1 MKQFFVLFSALLLSV
16 TSYCTVYYSQGS
28 LPANTLTSWNTV
40 RTGGGTVPASF
51 TIAGDVFIIQ
61 NAHSMTTNAVW
72 TLGGA
77 GSVLRIETG
86 GSLLASNE
94 VILTG
99 QFELQDNA
107 TYIHGNP
114 AAPSI
119 FNATLVFAS
128 QSTVEIRNWDDVS
141 VSLPVTAEWGNL
153 VFNYA
158 QNIGGDWDLAGSLS
172 TVKGNLV
179 ISATGVSSHT
189 LILNPVNSQ
198 VLSVGGSLQ
207 VNGGHLL
214 LNAENDTSM
223 VQVEQDI
230 VVTGGEL
237 NLGAGGSFG
246 ANELRFKGN
255 LEFTGGTITHDPSL
269 IFALLVANGTS
280 LQEFSSSVSMDV
292 SLKIAPGANLQAMT
306 NLNFTPANYIVVSGT
321 FNTGIHTVSLAE
333 GSLSVAGGTM
343 TSNGTIGLTNATV
356 KVCTGDGT
364 NDGGEWCVPLGTRG
378 VFNVNGSLDFSTS
391 GASQLFVGL
400 TGSPG
405 NLLAT
410 NAMISFAGDPG
421 SFPVG
426 LGSVEMNAGGILSL
440 DPGSF
445 VTGEAY
451 YQSSGG
457 KLVIGSS
464 EGIELTEAM
473 GNIQVTGARNYDF
486 AGSNSFEYKGNSVQQ
501 SGNGLPDII
510 DGDLIINNSGGK
522 VVLNKGVSI
531 ATGYSLTMTN
541 GKLETVGSNIV
552 TLSDGATHS
561 GSANSYVLG
570 PLQRA
575 GFTDFTYHVGS
586 ESVYAPASIYYL
598 SNGAVSDAFRV
609 EYVAG
614 NPRSV
619 YTGDIQA
626 NSGMVTISSVEF
638 WKVDQLSGTSKN
650 EIVLPWGPHSGVSD
664 PSTLVGAN
672 YVDGY
677 WGTFGRLSSTG
688 GASSG
693 SLRFTLPFGAPL
705 TFGTT
710 SAANALPI
718 HLLSFN
724 AKKLNQDRIIEW
736 VIAEGKEAAYFE
748 LLTSPDNRNFTVMEK
763 IMANPAQVKYALTD
777 TRNTS
782 TTYYKLKMTGTD
794 GMVSYSRVVILFGDM
809 GGFVVTGAFPTATR
823 SFTTVNISSSR
834 DDKVELMLTNFQGQ
848 VVSRKQVPVREG
860 NNPVRVDLGGISA
873 GQYLVTVT
881 NSRNERS
888 SVRVVRN

>member
-1 MKQFFVLFSALLLSV
+1 MKQFFVLLSALLLSV

-28 LPANTLTSWNTV
+28 LAANTLSSWNTV
-40 RTGGGTVPASF
+40 RTGGGAAPASF
-51 TIAGDVFIIQ
+51 VVAGDIFVIQ
-61 NAHSMTTNAVW
+61 NAHSMTTSAGW
-72 TLGGA
+72 TIGGA
-77 GSVLRIETG
+77 GSILRIETG
-86 GSLLASNE
+86 GTLLASSQVN
-94 VILTG
+94 LTG

-107 TYIHGNP
+107 TYIHNNA

-141 VSLPVTAEWGNL
+141 ITLPASAAWGNL
-153 VFNYA
+153 VFNYTV
-158 QNIGGDWDLAGSLS
+158 NIGGNWDLAGSLNN
-172 TVKGNLV
+172 VQGNLV
-179 ISATGVSSHT
+179 VNATGVSSHT
-189 LILNPVNSQ
+189 LILNPVNNQ

-207 VNGGHLL
+207 VNGGRLQ
-214 LNAENDTSM
+214 LNIDNDTSL
-223 VQVEQDI
+223 VQVNQDI
-230 VVTGGEL
+230 VVTGGLL
-237 NLGAGGSFG
+237 NLGTGGTFG
-246 ANELRFKGN
+246 SNELRFKGN
-255 LEFTGGTITHDPSL
+255 LDFSGGTVTHDPNL
-269 IFALLVANGTS
+269 IFALLVANGTTS
-280 LQEFSSSVSMDV
+280 QELSSSINMDA
-292 SLKIAPGANLQAMT
+292 SLKIAPAAIVQAMT
-306 NLNFTPANYIVVSGT
+306 ALNFTGANYIVVAGN
-321 FNTGIHTVSLAE
+321 FNTGIHAISLAE
-333 GSLSVAGGTM
+333 GSLSIAGGTM
-343 TSNGTIGLTNATV
+343 TAAGPIDLTNATL

-364 NDGGEWCVPLGTRG
+364 NDGGEWCLPTGTRG

-391 GASQLFVGL
+391 SASQLFIGL

-405 NLLAT
+405 NLFAT
-410 NAMISFAGDPG
+410 NAMISFSGDPG

-426 LGSVEMNAGGILSL
+426 LGSVEMNAGGIFSL

-445 VTGEAY
+445 VIGEAY

-457 KLVIGSS
+457 KLVIGST

-501 SGNGLPDII
+501 SGNGLPDIM
-510 DGDLIINNSGGK
+510 DGNLVINNTGGN

-531 ATGYSLTMTN
+531 APGYSLTMTN

-552 TLSDGATHS
+552 TLSNGATHT

-598 SNGAVSDAFRV
+598 SGGAATDTFRV

-619 YTGDIQA
+619 YTGDIQGGT
-626 NSGMVTISSVEF
+626 GMVAISSVEF
-638 WKVDQLSGTSKN
+638 WKVDQVSGNSNN

-664 PSTLVGAN
+664 PGTLVGAN

-688 GASSG
+688 SASAG
-693 SLRFTLPFGAPL
+693 TLRFTLPFGAPL

-710 SAANALPI
+710 SEANALPI

-724 AKKLNQDRIIEW
+724 ARKLNQDRIIEW
-736 VIAEGKEAAYFE
+736 IIADGKEAAYFE
-748 LLTSPDNRNFTVMEK
+748 ILTSSDNRNFTVMEK
-763 IMANPAQVKYALTD
+763 VMANPAQVKYALTD
-777 TRNTS
+777 TRNSS

-794 GMVSYSRVVILFGDM
+794 GLVSYSRVVILFGDN

-823 SFTTVNISSSR
+823 NFTTVNISSSR
-834 DDKVELMLTNFQGQ
+834 DDKVELLLTNFQGQ

-860 NNPVRVDLGGISA
+860 NNPVRVDLSGFSE
-873 GQYLVTVT
+873 GQYLVTVV

-888 SVRVVRN
+888 VARVVRL